1 MPASDLYRRQA
12 ALIVKTIPF
21 IAGETC
27 FALKGG
33 TAINL
38 FVRDMPRL
46 SVDIDLTYLPI
57 ADRSSSLRE
66 IDAAMRR
73 IADAI
78 GRGIPGARVNAGVI
92 AAENCANRLTIYADG
107 VQIKIEVTPVMRGCI
122 AEAVVKPVS
131 ARVEDEFGYAAIQVV
146 SFSDLFAG
154 KIVAALDRQHP
165 RDLFDVRDLL
175 ANEGIGDDLRK
186 AFIVYLLSHNRPMAE
201 VLAPARLDIAA
212 EFARGFSGMTEAP
225 VTLDE
230 LLRAREALVADIAG
244 GMPEN
249 HRHFLMSVKRGEP
262 NWALLGVPS
271 AEALPA
277 VRWRLENLARMDG
290 EKHAAHLGRLGGVL
304 GIRD

>member
-1 MPASDLYRRQA
+1 MPISDLYRRQA
-12 ALIVKTIPF
+12 ELLVKTIPF
-21 IAGETC
+21 VARETC

-46 SVDIDLTYLPI
+46 SVDLDLTYLPI
-57 ADRSSSLRE
+57 ADRVSSLRE

-78 GRGIPGARVNAGVI
+78 GRGIPGARVNTGVV
-92 AAENCANRLTIYADG
+92 AAENCVNRLIVSAGG
-107 VQIKIEVTPVMRGCI
+107 VQIKIEVTPVMRGCVNEP
-122 AEAVVKPVS
+122 AVKPVS
-131 ARVEDEFGYAAIQVV
+131 ARVEDEFGYAEIQVV
-146 SFSDLFAG
+146 SFPDLYAG

-175 ANEGIGDDLRK
+175 ANEGIGEGLRK

-212 EFARGFSGMTEAP
+212 EFARGFEGMTEAS

-230 LLRAREALVADIAG
+230 LLRAREALIADIMG

-262 NWALLGVPS
+262 SWRLLGVPG

-277 VRWRLENLARMDG
+277 VRWRLENLAKLER
-290 EKHAAHLGRLGGVL
+290 EKRATLLGRLGDVL